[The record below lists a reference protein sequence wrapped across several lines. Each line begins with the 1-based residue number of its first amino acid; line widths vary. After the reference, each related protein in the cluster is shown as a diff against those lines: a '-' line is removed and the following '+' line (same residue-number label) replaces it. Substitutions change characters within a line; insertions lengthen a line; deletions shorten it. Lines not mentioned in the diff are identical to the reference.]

1 MKNLLLILMCII
13 FFVPAFGQKNKKD
26 VVYLHSGGIIKGQL
40 ITHDAEIVK
49 INSAGNEWVFKNEE
63 VDSIS
68 RFSRTKTTSEINEHG
83 YKQGFFTDASMG
95 ALVGNSNN
103 QKHAPFSF
111 MSSLNVRVLGNVY
124 LGAGLGTE
132 FLEETYMPAFGQLQ
146 FRFRDSKF
154 TPFFNI
160 QAGYMLPLEDA
171 QHSQIIYDYLPF
183 NYYPNQNFS
192 NKLES
197 DGGYMIN
204 PSMGFEHFSSNNFG
218 WFFSFGYRYH
228 QLNYSGVN
236 DYKQETNYSRL
247 SLKIGFIF
255 K

>member
-1 MKNLLLILMCII
+1 MKNLLLILIGLI
-13 FFVPAFGQKNKKD
+13 FLIPAFGQRNKKD

-49 INSAGNEWVFKNEE
+49 INSEGNEWVFKNQE

-68 RFSRTKTTSEINEHG
+68 RFSRTKTASENNAHG
-83 YKQGFFTDASMG
+83 YKQGFFMDASAG
-95 ALVGNSNN
+95 ALIGNSSN

-111 MSSLNVRVLGNVY
+111 MSSLNIRLLGNVY
-124 LGAGLGTE
+124 LGAGAGAE

-146 FRFRDSKF
+146 CRFRDSKF
-154 TPFFNI
+154 TPFFNL
-160 QAGYMLPLEDA
+160 QAGYMVPLEDA
-171 QHSQIIYDYLPF
+171 RRNQIIYYDYSSFYP
-183 NYYPNQNFS
+183 YPNVNT
-192 NKLES
+192 KLDAE
-197 DGGYMIN
+197 GGYMIN
-204 PSMGFEHFSSNNFG
+204 PSLGFEHFSSNNFG
-218 WFFSFGYRYH
+218 WFFAFGYRYH

-236 DYKQETNYSRL
+236 DYKLETNFSRL